1 MATVRQLCDTRAAV
15 PLLTLGALVAGLW
28 GAAACGG
35 EAAQPKPAGPAA
47 DVSTTLPVAPAA
59 GRVIVAEVDG
69 APVYDDCVAAQVRAH
84 GVDGPDER
92 RAALAACIDFELLAQ
107 EAARRGLAAHPEVR
121 RAQKTE
127 SVRRFL
133 DEAFAA
139 RYPDPSSVDRAQ
151 LEAIYRQLQLRYVRP
166 EYRDTG
172 YLRYAAAI
180 ADHPEGSPAD
190 VAAREYMQRLHAG
203 MAERRDVTFSDLEKI
218 AAEAAGD
225 APLETGDLQP
235 IHRHDRIVE
244 PYLAA
249 TFAIPAVGMV
259 SPPFR
264 TDWGWDIVL
273 LEHIHEALNTP
284 LEEVAG
290 ELFLILR
297 RRLYTQWVAELLRPA
312 RVHLDQAALSRLQ
325 AAEEQARFADVP

>member
-1 MATVRQLCDTRAAV
+1 MRQLCDTPAAG
-15 PLLTLGALVAGLW
+15 PRRLLTLGALAAGLW

-35 EAAQPKPAGPAA
+35 EASQPKSAGPAP
-47 DVSTTLPVAPAA
+47 DVSTALPVAPAA

-69 APVYDDCVAAQVRAH
+69 APVYDDCVAAQVQAR

-92 RAALAACIDFELLAQ
+92 RAALAACIDFEVLAQ
-107 EAARRGLAAHPEVR
+107 EAARRGLAAHPEVL

-127 SVRRFL
+127 SVRRFM

-151 LEAIYRQLQLRYVRP
+151 LEAIYRELQLRYVRP

-172 YLRYAAAI
+172 YLRYPAAI

-190 VAAREYMQRLHAG
+190 IAAREYMQRVHAG
-203 MAERRDVTFSDLEKI
+203 LAERRDITFTDLQQL
-218 AAEAAGD
+218 AASAAGD
-225 APLETGDLQP
+225 APLETDDLQP
-235 IHRHDRIVE
+235 IHRQDRIVE
-244 PYLAA
+244 PYLTA

-264 TDWGWDIVL
+264 TEWGWDIVL
-273 LEHIHEALNTP
+273 LEHIHAAVNKP

-290 ELFLILR
+290 ELFQVLR

-312 RVHLDQAALSRLQ
+312 RIQVDEAALARLQ